1 MRHACW
7 GPLAMTLPHP
17 RALASLPPFA
27 SQFYG
32 FSATASRKGNSAV
45 PRGIIHPNS
54 TWYQAWWYTTVLV
67 AAITAFLQP
76 YYIAFAPPGL

>member
-1 MRHACW
+1 
-7 GPLAMTLPHP
+7 MTLPHP